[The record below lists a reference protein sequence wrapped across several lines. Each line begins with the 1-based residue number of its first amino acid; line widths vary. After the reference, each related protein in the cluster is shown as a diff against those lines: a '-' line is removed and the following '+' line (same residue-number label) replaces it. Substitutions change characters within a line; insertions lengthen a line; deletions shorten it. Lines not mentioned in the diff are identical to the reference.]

1 MKILYLAC
9 GFDGGF
15 SGISVYMRNTMLRL
29 AEAGH
34 ELTIVTTAADRPL
47 LPELE
52 GAVYHVL
59 PPLLNRPLANMLYS
73 WLIFPLCSI
82 FRCVPHAPRH
92 RWR

>member
-34 ELTIVTTAADRPL
+34 ELTIVTTAAPSAAGTRRGGLPCAAAPAEQTACQYAL
-47 LPELE
+47 LMADLSVPFFPET
-52 GAVYHVL
+52 
-59 PPLLNRPLANMLYS
+59 
-73 WLIFPLCSI
+73 I
-82 FRCVPHAPRH
+82 
-92 RWR
+92 

>member
-59 PPLLNRPLANMLYS
+59 PAPAEQTACQYALLMADLSVPF
-73 WLIFPLCSI
+73 FPETI
-82 FRCVPHAPRH
+82 
-92 RWR
+92 